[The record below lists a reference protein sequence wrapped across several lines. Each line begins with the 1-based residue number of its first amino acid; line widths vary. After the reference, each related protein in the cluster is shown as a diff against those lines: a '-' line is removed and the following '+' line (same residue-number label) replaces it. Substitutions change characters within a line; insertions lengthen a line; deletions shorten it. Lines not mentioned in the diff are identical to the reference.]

1 MRTANHISY
10 KKERTILFR
19 VALHHKILF
28 RGLRARMEN
37 LHKVFSEAA
46 LYVQER
52 LCKLY
57 INSLNSYILRLLVC
71 KAQILFLENISDHFF
86 AWSTRSL
93 MNLSRL
99 GWRDSGWWGWV
110 LSAYSM
116 RSRGCRISRLF
127 SQTSKWNNIWTR
139 MRHRNVKWAFKI
151 FFALTSGLP

>member
-99 GWRDSGWWGWV
+99 G
-110 LSAYSM
+110 
-116 RSRGCRISRLF
+116 
-127 SQTSKWNNIWTR
+127 
-139 MRHRNVKWAFKI
+139 
-151 FFALTSGLP
+151 